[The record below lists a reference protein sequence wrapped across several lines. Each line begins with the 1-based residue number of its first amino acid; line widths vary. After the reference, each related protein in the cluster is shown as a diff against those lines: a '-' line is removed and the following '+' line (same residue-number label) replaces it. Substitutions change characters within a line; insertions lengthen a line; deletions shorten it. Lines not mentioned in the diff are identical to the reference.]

1 VTVDHRVDGG
11 AAITAGRPV
20 VVQLDGVTKRYG
32 SVLAVADLSLDIR
45 QGEFF
50 SLLGPSG
57 CGKSTTLRM
66 IGGFE
71 GPSAGTIS
79 IRGKPSN
86 DVPPY
91 KRDTNMVFQ
100 QLALFPHL
108 DVYEN
113 VAFGLRAK
121 RVPSPEIGPRVDR
134 ALDLVALGP
143 FARRAVRS
151 LSGGQQQRVAIA
163 RALVNEPAVLLLDE
177 PLGALDLKL
186 RAQMQLELKSLQRR
200 VGTTFIYVTHDQ
212 IEALTMSD
220 RIAVMNDGRL
230 EQIGTG
236 REIYERPKTPFVAG
250 FIGDTNLIEV
260 VRREPGRY
268 ATPDGALSLELPDA
282 GDRATVSLRP
292 ERLRVG
298 TAARTCAQ
306 RAAGR
311 VVDAVYVGADV
322 QYVVVVGST
331 RLTVKTRSDQVFEA
345 GEDLELGWQGSD
357 PVVLGVSNR

>member
-1 VTVDHRVDGG
+1 MAARADGG
-11 AAITAGRPV
+11 AAVVTGRPAV
-20 VVQLDGVTKRYG
+20 VTLDRVTKRFG
-32 SVLAVADLSLDIR
+32 ATVAVADLSLEIR

-71 GPSAGTIS
+71 RPSAGTIS
-79 IRGKPSN
+79 IRGTPSN

-121 RVPSPEIGPRVDR
+121 RVPAHEIGPRVER

-143 FARRAVRS
+143 FKRRAVRS

-186 RAQMQLELKSLQRR
+186 RLQMQLELKNLQRR

-236 REIYERPKTPFVAG
+236 REIYEHPKTPFVAG

-268 ATPDGALSLELPDA
+268 ATLDGALAFALGES
-282 GDRATVSLRP
+282 GDRAVVSLRP
-292 ERLRVG
+292 ERIRAG
-298 TAARTCAQ
+298 AAAKACAQ

-311 VVDAVYVGADV
+311 VIDAVYVGADV
-322 QYVVVVGST
+322 QYVVAAGNT
-331 RLTVKTRSDQVFEA
+331 RLTVKTRGDQVFAA
-345 GEDLELGWQGSD
+345 GEEVELGWQPSD
-357 PVVLGVSNR
+357 PVAVGAAGR

>member
-1 VTVDHRVDGG
+1 MVKHDVGDG
-11 AAITAGRPV
+11 AAIHRGRPI

-32 SVLAVADLSLDIR
+32 SVLAVADLSVEIR

-71 GPSAGTIS
+71 RPSAGTIT

-121 RVPSPEIGPRVDR
+121 RVPAPEIAPRVER

-143 FARRAVRS
+143 FKGRAVRS

-163 RALVNEPAVLLLDE
+163 RALINEPAVLLLDE

-186 RAQMQLELKSLQRR
+186 RVQMQLELKNLQRR

-236 REIYERPKTPFVAG
+236 REIYESPRTPFVAG

-260 VRREPGRY
+260 VRGGTGRY
-268 ATPDGALSLELPDA
+268 ATLDGALSLELPDA
-282 GDRATVSLRP
+282 GDRTKVSLRP
-292 ERLRVG
+292 ERIRVG
-298 TAARTCAQ
+298 TAVRSCAQ
-306 RAAGR
+306 QTAGR
-311 VVDAVYVGADV
+311 VVDAVYVGSDV
-322 QYVVVVGST
+322 QYVVAVGST
-331 RLTVKTRSDQVFEA
+331 RLTVKTRSDQVFEV
-345 GEDLELGWQGSD
+345 GEDLELGWQRSD
-357 PVVLGVSNR
+357 PVVLGAPNR

>member
-1 VTVDHRVDGG
+1 MTERVNGG
-11 AAITAGRPV
+11 AAARPA
-20 VVQLDGVTKRYG
+20 VVQLDRVTKRYG
-32 SVLAVADLSLDIR
+32 SVLAVDNLSLEISP
-45 QGEFF
+45 GEFF

-71 GPSAGTIS
+71 RPSAGTIF
-79 IRGKPSN
+79 IRGRPSN
-86 DVPPY
+86 DVPAY

-121 RVPSPEIGPRVDR
+121 RVPPHQIGSRVER
-134 ALDLVALGP
+134 ALELVALGP
-143 FARRAVRS
+143 FRRRAVRS

-163 RALVNEPAVLLLDE
+163 RALVNQPAVLLLDE

-186 RAQMQLELKSLQRR
+186 RMQMQLELKNLQRR

-230 EQIGTG
+230 EQTGTG
-236 REIYERPKTPFVAG
+236 REIYDHPKTPFVAG

-260 VRREPGRY
+260 VQGAPGRY
-268 ATPDGALSLELPDA
+268 VTPDGALTFAL
-282 GDRATVSLRP
+282 GDLGARTTVSLRP
-292 ERLRVG
+292 ERIRAG
-298 TAARTCAQ
+298 APAKACAERT
-306 RAAGR
+306 AGR
-311 VVDAVYVGADV
+311 VVDVIYVGADV
-322 QYVVVVGST
+322 QYVVAAGNT
-331 RLTVKTRSDQVFEA
+331 RLTVKTRGDQVFAA
-345 GEDLELGWQGSD
+345 GEEVELGWQPSD
-357 PVVLGVSNR
+357 PVAVGARP